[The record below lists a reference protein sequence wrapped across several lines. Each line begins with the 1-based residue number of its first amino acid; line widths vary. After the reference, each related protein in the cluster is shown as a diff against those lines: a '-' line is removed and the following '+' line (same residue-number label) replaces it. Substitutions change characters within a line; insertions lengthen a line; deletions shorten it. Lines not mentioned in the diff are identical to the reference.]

1 MYLQAKIN
9 AYVWSFYSYTA
20 IYACISAFQRAKG
33 GGQRHSHLVATTLV
47 LKEILVL
54 SLSSSITLRSS
65 NSTGTQQ
72 RERLMG
78 SPLWIWL
85 FRRMAWLLLPVRGN
99 LHSPSQLL
107 MLILEGSS
115 KNFLKD
121 TDKLWSRHWLGTDG
135 PSSSALAAL
144 WDLST
149 SQVLSTICRA
159 FRSKTDRY
167 WASLWSLATI
177 NES

>member
-1 MYLQAKIN
+1 MHKRISKSKRRVSATFTLGCYHIGLEGDFGALALQLDHTQVIKL
-9 AYVWSFYSYTA
+9 
-20 IYACISAFQRAKG
+20 Q
-33 GGQRHSHLVATTLV
+33 
-47 LKEILVL
+47 
-54 SLSSSITLRSS
+54 
-65 NSTGTQQ
+65 QQ

-107 MLILEGSS
+107 MLTLEGSS

-121 TDKLWSRHWLGTDG
+121 MDKLWSRHWLGTDG
-135 PSSSALAAL
+135 LTSSVLAA
-144 WDLST
+144 LST

-159 FRSKTDRY
+159 FRSKPDRY